1 MLKKL
6 FTRDEFG
13 DTPAGLAVAT
23 LAIVA
28 FVVAIGSLP
37 TY

>member
-6 FTRDEFG
+6 FSPDKHG
-13 DTPAGLAVAT
+13 DTPAGLAVAA
-23 LAIVA
+23 LAIVT
-28 FVVAIGSLP
+28 FVVAIGSFT

>member
-6 FTRDEFG
+6 FTPDKHG
-13 DTPAGLAVAT
+13 DTPAGLAVAA